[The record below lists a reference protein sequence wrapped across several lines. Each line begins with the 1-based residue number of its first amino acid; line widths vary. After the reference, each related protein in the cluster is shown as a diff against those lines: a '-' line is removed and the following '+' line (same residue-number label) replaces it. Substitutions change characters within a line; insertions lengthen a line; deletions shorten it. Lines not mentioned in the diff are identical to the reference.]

1 MAPLTIR
8 EANKHYIFFFIFHA
22 VHFFSL
28 TSMLIGKKQTHNN
41 NNNNSC
47 CGYYEFKIIILFNM
61 DKLLALSCDS
71 ADCKPFVSFKVWPFI
86 SMQILN
92 FEC

>member
-1 MAPLTIR
+1 
-8 EANKHYIFFFIFHA
+8 
-22 VHFFSL
+22 
-28 TSMLIGKKQTHNN
+28 MLIGKKQTHNN
-41 NNNNSC
+41 NNNSC
-47 CGYYEFKIIILFNM
+47 CCCYYEFKIIILFNM

-71 ADCKPFVSFKVWPFI
+71 ADSKPFVSFKVWPFI